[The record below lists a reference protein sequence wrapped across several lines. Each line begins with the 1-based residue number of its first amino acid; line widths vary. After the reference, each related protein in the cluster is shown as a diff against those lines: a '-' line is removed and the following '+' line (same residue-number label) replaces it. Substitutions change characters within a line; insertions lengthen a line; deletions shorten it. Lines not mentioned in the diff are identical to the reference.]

1 MTDEEKL
8 LQFRAT
14 YEAEIGTFPGG
25 AKEQAGRWFRFLD
38 GVPFGRHE
46 ELVQIVSESWGAR
59 PGKPR
64 LREFRQAWKRIKFA
78 EAEDRPPDKPC
89 TICDGA
95 GVIVLPVYDLRHNGR
110 HVRYEF
116 GREDVA
122 LSEVAF
128 PCRCTRGRNMQYQLG
143 IPENLC
149 DEAYAMHRDIM
160 KAAGHAQIEEGMTK
174 AEFFATQPEKAC
186 ISPNG
191 MKWRM
196 VFDSQASQREALA
209 KAEAARK
216 AEKEEVPAPEPDAS
230 FEFGENLAAAA
241 VDATPVLPGGYK
253 DEELPF

>member
-1 MTDEEKL
+1 MTDEEML

-46 ELVQIVSESWGAR
+46 ELVQLVSESWGSR

-64 LREFRQAWKRIKFA
+64 LREFRQAWKNLKFK
-78 EAEDRPPDKPC
+78 EAEDKAPEAVC
-89 TICDGA
+89 AACDGH

-110 HVRYEF
+110 HMRYEF

-143 IPENLC
+143 ITDALC
-149 DEAYAMHRDIM
+149 DEAWGMHRDVM
-160 KAAGHAQIEEGMTK
+160 KASGHAQIEAGMSK
-174 AEFFATQPEKAC
+174 AEFLRTQPEKAC

-196 VFDSQASQREALA
+196 VHDSLIGQREALSKA
-209 KAEAARK
+209 QAERKAEAA
-216 AEKEEVPAPEPDAS
+216 PEPKPDTS
-230 FEFGENLAAAA
+230 FEFGENVETEAA
-241 VDATPVLPGGYK
+241 PVLPGGYA